1 MIKIKEIFE
10 CLSGNSDLT
19 EEFIYKH
26 VNLREDEMYTVLSS
40 STDEHESMGLIP
52 LCKNSKSQDIKVF
65 KDKKGILVA
74 RNGKAGTMRYL
85 PEGKYTINDHAYI
98 LYLKETFKVK
108 YGILQTEEETFLK
121 YFICVYSTQVKSY
134 ATNNDNATWNKT
146 SFFKNFEIS
155 VNDVAQDTLCRFKQT
170 NKELEEVAHIINRLN
185 DQIISLSRKF
195 ISIDIHTQDDP
206 VILGE
211 IFDYCSRNDALSEE
225 GIYYRQPNGDD
236 LTVLSGSNSNL
247 VYGKISK
254 KSEKIHYVEDTQC
267 LHLISRGNAGK
278 LTYLSKGDYA
288 TNTNAFLLYLK
299 SEFKENYKIDSEYKE
314 EIILRYYLSYLQPI
328 FFEISSKS
336 DLGVFPLTNAIS
348 TLYVPIIKYSDE
360 VERVVNTIGYFEN
373 LKEKVFNLKQRYD
386 VLKEKQLL
394 SIGL

>member
-1 MIKIKEIFE
+1 M
-10 CLSGNSDLT
+10 S
-19 EEFIYKH
+19 
-26 VNLREDEMYTVLSS
+26 
-40 STDEHESMGLIP
+40 
-52 LCKNSKSQDIKVF
+52 
-65 KDKKGILVA
+65 
-74 RNGKAGTMRYL
+74 
-85 PEGKYTINDHAYI
+85 
-98 LYLKETFKVK
+98 LK
-108 YGILQTEEETFLK
+108 
-121 YFICVYSTQVKSY
+121 
-134 ATNNDNATWNKT
+134 
-146 SFFKNFEIS
+146 
-155 VNDVAQDTLCRFKQT
+155 
-170 NKELEEVAHIINRLN
+170 
-185 DQIISLSRKF
+185 
-195 ISIDIHTQDDP
+195 
-206 VILGE
+206 
-211 IFDYCSRNDALSEE
+211 

-360 VERVVNTIGYFEN
+360 VERVVNTIGYFED